1 MPELFLTLLSSPLLG
16 TGKPAY
22 CPIKGAD
29 WIIPSSPTMVTS
41 LGNQAV
47 SRSLPMCDWEGLTF
61 CDLDNSLTLSGF
73 VSSPWK

>member
-1 MPELFLTLLSSPLLG
+1 MPELFLPFLSSPLLE
-16 TGKPAY
+16 TEKPAY
-22 CPIKGAD
+22 CPIKRAD
-29 WIIPSSPTMVTS
+29 WIIPPSPTMATS

-73 VSSPWK
+73 VSFP